1 MRVLATAGYAEKHW
15 VSFQGK
21 TILKHQPQTTYN
33 RLYVLPLFMRNNN
46 MQLLKLSNVR
56 TNYTHHTVETE
67 TAKKFNHTQ
76 YNISFQEVYIGGI
89 FSIVFFEK

>member
-1 MRVLATAGYAEKHW
+1 MRVLAKAGYAEKHW

-21 TILKHQPQTTYN
+21 TILKHQPQTTY

-56 TNYTHHTVETE
+56 PNYTHHTVETE

-76 YNISFQEVYIGGI
+76 YND
-89 FSIVFFEK
+89 